1 VLLRR
6 GFVARL
12 ACSAG
17 ATRLRLAPARSAK
30 FLRRKRFN
38 LITSRSRLL
47 RTSGFRIAVLYLLL
61 LSVTLFTLT
70 AFVYW
75 STTGLVDR
83 QMKETVEAEIRGLA
97 DVYRDEGLPRL
108 VEAIGERSGPG
119 GDPKDVYLLIDSE
132 QEWLA
137 GNLETW
143 PEGRMGSDGWL
154 EVRLEQSGDDPDSPH
169 LVRGRVFDLEGG
181 YRLFVGHDTN
191 EQDDFR
197 DILLRALGW
206 GLPPA
211 LLFGLVGGAL
221 IGRYSL
227 RRVDAVRTT
236 GEEIIN
242 GDLSRRVPL
251 SGSGDEFD
259 RLAATINEML
269 DRIDT
274 LMSGMRLVTDSL
286 AHDLRSPLTRA
297 KSGIEL
303 ALRQDLD
310 AQAYK
315 HALEQTG
322 SELETIL
329 HTFGSLINIAR
340 AEAGVNRLAL
350 NSLDLSALLGD
361 LIEVYQPIAEN
372 AGLCMI
378 SEIAPETVIVGHRQL
393 LGQAVANL
401 LDNAIKFTP
410 AGGQIHVSLKRDG
423 APQLTVRDCGPG
435 IPSAERDR
443 VLQRFVRLDNSRG
456 MPGSGL
462 GLSLVAAVAK
472 LHGARLELGDNG
484 PGLRVTLQFPDR

>member
-1 VLLRR
+1 M
-6 GFVARL
+6 
-12 ACSAG
+12 
-17 ATRLRLAPARSAK
+17 
-30 FLRRKRFN
+30 
-38 LITSRSRLL
+38 ITSRSRLL
-47 RTSGFRIAVLYLLL
+47 RTSGFRIAVIYLLL
-61 LSVTLFTLT
+61 LSVTLFALT

-75 STTGLVDR
+75 STSDLVDR

-137 GNLETW
+137 GNLEIW
-143 PEGRMGSDGWL
+143 PEGRMGRDGWL
-154 EVRLEQSGDDPDSPH
+154 EVRLEQSEDDSDAH

-181 YRLFVGHDTN
+181 YRLFVGHDMN
-191 EQDDFR
+191 EQEDFR

-242 GDLSRRVPL
+242 GDLSQRVPL

-274 LMSGMRLVTDSL
+274 LMTGMRLVTDSL

-303 ALRQDLD
+303 ALRQDHD
-310 AQAYK
+310 AQSYK
-315 HALEQTG
+315 QALEQTG
-322 SELETIL
+322 TELETIL
-329 HTFGSLINIAR
+329 RTFEALINIAR

-350 NSLDLSALLGD
+350 SSLDLSALVSD
-361 LIEVYQPIAEN
+361 VIEVYQPIAEN
-372 AGLCMI
+372 AGLCMS
-378 SEIAPETVIVGHRQL
+378 SEIAPDIAIVGHRQL
-393 LGQAVANL
+393 LGQAIANL
-401 LDNAIKFTP
+401 LDNAIKFSP
-410 AGGQIHVSLKRDG
+410 AGGRIQISVEG
-423 APQLTVRDCGPG
+423 GNAPRLTVRDSGPG
-435 IPSAERDR
+435 IPAPERDR
-443 VLQRFVRLDNSRG
+443 VLQRFVRLDHSRG
-456 MPGSGL
+456 TPGSGL

-472 LHGARLELGDNG
+472 LHGARLELLDNE
-484 PGLRVTLQFPDR
+484 PGLVVTLEFPER